1 MSILL
6 DTTPKRDA
14 ADCGDQNNQGAS
26 GTRNLQDQANDD
38 GSNRTDPTV
47 AVAACVSP
55 QPRTMLDVVREE
67 REQVLRAYWAQ
78 QGCVRDV
85 DEDELYQ
92 SLCLRREDLKEWYR
106 TAERRIENYCK
117 AAGTM
122 IAVGQ
127 AYQDPLTHFVG
138 IYKGAQET
146 PVEIKKPLFTETLDD
161 PGDDEDVFLIDN
173 CLVEGQPMFVG
184 GKSKTMKTAILADL
198 AFALSAGAGYRFLD
212 KFTVLKQCNVGM
224 FSGES
229 GKTTLKRRWRTIKAA
244 RSKLGATIP
253 PVRVEYKVPALSAP
267 EEIQRIVAAIH
278 EYKLNVLIFDPL
290 YLGLLRGN
298 RKVEPGNVFAMG
310 ELLTGIVEA
319 CVAEGCTPVFAHH
332 DKKSADN
339 SKDTS
344 NLEDFTMAGFAE
356 FARQWIKVKRRPGK
370 PYVSGSGVHHLNI
383 NVEGS
388 AGFGSAYS
396 FTIDEGTCKEPK
408 WVVSSEPLISSRE
421 DKKREKEAAQMV
433 EVRAERQRMYEAI
446 AACPN
451 ISTRRIRDV
460 VKIGLDKAESHLAA
474 LLAERRICEGT
485 PTQKGGSAWKAC

>member
-1 MSILL
+1 
-6 DTTPKRDA
+6 
-14 ADCGDQNNQGAS
+14 
-26 GTRNLQDQANDD
+26 
-38 GSNRTDPTV
+38 
-47 AVAACVSP
+47 
-55 QPRTMLDVVREE
+55 
-67 REQVLRAYWAQ
+67 
-78 QGCVRDV
+78 
-85 DEDELYQ
+85 
-92 SLCLRREDLKEWYR
+92 
-106 TAERRIENYCK
+106 
-117 AAGTM
+117 M

-267 EEIQRIVAAIH
+267 EEIQRIVAAIR

-344 NLEDFTMAGFAE
+344 DLEDFTMAGFAE